1 MIRLSTPP
9 DGRENLLTVCQKTKL
24 GMFSRFL
31 SCPIVFLKRV
41 FVSSPQNFLHAVFG
55 FLFFLA
61 VGSVEIDACRKKGY
75 CPGIKSA
82 ALGLG
87 SMAIFT
93 SFAFLGEAALLG
105 ISVAKGERGGDQ

>member
-1 MIRLSTPP
+1 
-9 DGRENLLTVCQKTKL
+9 
-24 GMFSRFL
+24 MFSRFL
-31 SCPIVFLKRV
+31 SCPIVLLKRV
-41 FVSSPQNFLHAVFG
+41 FVSSPQNFLPAVFG

-61 VGSVEIDACRKKGY
+61 VGSVEIDACRKKLACIGV
-75 CPGIKSA
+75 KSA